1 MKYEYIHPTS
11 HWKRKKRRRLP
22 KLGFRLPKGLFKNAF
37 LFGLVL
43 VIAGSLFSLAAFAWV
58 SRDLPDPNAL
68 LKRDVAQ
75 TTKLYD
81 RTGEHLLY
89 EIHGDKNRTLI
100 KLEEIPEVVK
110 NATIAIEDQQFY
122 KHQGFNPFRM
132 VVGIV
137 WGMITKGRPQGGSTI
152 TQQLV
157 KNAILSGERTVGRKV
172 KELML
177 SIAIEQRLTKDQIL
191 QLYLNEIGYGSSNY
205 GVEAAARAYFG
216 KSVKNVDLAEAATLA
231 ALPKAPTTYLNSPEK
246 LDARRDLVLKIMFDE
261 GFITESQKIDAQAE
275 EVILVQD
282 AEVDNADANTTPLH
296 FVFYVKQLLVD
307 ELNFDEREVEQGGL
321 SVITSLDYEKQ
332 AAAQQAVREGVEA
345 KGPSYG
351 FGDAA
356 LVAIDPKTGQVLSM
370 VGSKDYFDEEIDGA
384 INMTLQPVQPG
395 SSIKPIVYTAGFL
408 QGYTPNSILYDV
420 ITTFKTEV
428 GDYTPHNYHLEMEN
442 GPVTV
447 RKALQGSLN
456 IPAVKMITLIGL
468 DKVLDF
474 AESLGYSTFED
485 RSQFG
490 PAIVLGG
497 GEVKLIEHAAAF
509 GVLANGG
516 VRQDTA
522 AVLKVSDAAGNTLYE
537 WKNKPGKEVVEKNI
551 TLEISNVL
559 SDNSSRAYVFGEGN
573 HLTLSDRP
581 AAAKT
586 GTTNDNR
593 AALTVG
599 YTPSL
604 VAAVWVGNA
613 DYSSMTA
620 GADGS
625 VVAAPIWQNFMNR
638 ALQGTTVEAF
648 EAPSVPVTGK
658 NILDGILPSTTV
670 VIDKS
675 TGKLATDATPESM
688 REEISCGEYHSE
700 LYYITPGDPLGAA
713 PGDQP
718 DNEQYV
724 SWETALSGWVER
736 TKAQDPSKLPFE
748 ECSVPTA
755 KDDVHVRANTPSVS
769 IKSPDNNDSINSRRF
784 QVEIDA
790 TARRGVARVE
800 YYIDNTFV
808 KSSSATSG
816 MQLTL
821 PNWVDVGRHTLK
833 VVAYDD
839 VDNAGDDSVSIEVT
853 SDAEAAVEVIDP
865 INGQTIEKMQSTYSV
880 VVELSDHTSIS
891 QVQLFAQGLRGDS
904 TETIGT
910 ESSPSSPFVTF
921 TWTLPSAGDYVLYA
935 TADGQ
940 ESGQILV
947 EVKESSSSSPNPLDL
962 TVTTDLLESP

>member
-1 MKYEYIHPTS
+1 MKYEYIRPTS
-11 HWKRKKRRRLP
+11 HWKRKKRRRFL
-22 KLGFRLPKGLFKNAF
+22 KLGFKLPKVFFKNAF
-37 LFGLVL
+37 LAGLIL
-43 VIAGSLFSLAAFAWV
+43 VIVGSLFSLAAFAWV

-75 TTKLYD
+75 TTKIYD
-81 RTGEHLLY
+81 RTGERLLY

-100 KLEEIPEVVK
+100 KLEEIPEIVK

-132 VVGIV
+132 AVGIV

-157 KNAILSGERTVGRKV
+157 KNAILSGERTVGRKI
-172 KELML
+172 KELIL
-177 SIAIEQRLTKDQIL
+177 SIAIEQRLSKDQIL

-216 KSVKNVDLAEAATLA
+216 KSVKDVDLAEAATLA

-275 EVILVQD
+275 EVVLVQD
-282 AEVDNADANTTPLH
+282 AETGNADADTTPLH
-296 FVFYVKQLLVD
+296 FIFYIKQLLVD
-307 ELNFDEREVEQGGL
+307 ELNFDERQVEQGGL
-321 SVITSLDYEKQ
+321 NVITSLDYDKQ

-345 KGPSYG
+345 RGPSYG

-356 LVAIDPKTGQVLSM
+356 LVALDPKTGQVLSM
-370 VGSKDYFDEEIDGA
+370 VGSTDYFDEEIDGA
-384 INMTLQPVQPG
+384 INMTLQPIQPG
-395 SSIKPIVYTAGFL
+395 SSIKPIVYSAGFS

-420 ITTFKTEV
+420 ITTFKTQV
-428 GDYTPHNYHLEMEN
+428 GDYTPYNYHLEMEN
-442 GPVTV
+442 GPVTI

-456 IPAVKMITLIGL
+456 IPAVKMITLLGL

-474 AESLGYSTFED
+474 AESLGYSTFGD

-516 VRQDTA
+516 VRQETV

-537 WKNKPGKEVVEKNI
+537 WKAKPGKEILDKNVA
-551 TLEISNVL
+551 LEISDVL
-559 SDNSSRAYVFGEGN
+559 SDNPARAYIFGEN
-573 HLTLSDRP
+573 NYLTLSDRT

-593 AALTVG
+593 ASLTVG

-613 DYSSMTA
+613 DYSSMTG

-625 VVAAPIWQNFMNR
+625 VVAAPIWQSFMNK
-638 ALQGTTVEAF
+638 ALQGTAVEAF
-648 EAPSVPVTGK
+648 EAPQIPLTGK
-658 NILDGILPSTTV
+658 NILDGIMPSTTV
-670 VIDKS
+670 TVDKS
-675 TGKLATDATPESM
+675 TGKLATNETPESM
-688 REEISCGEYHSE
+688 REELSCGEYHSE

-724 SWETALSGWVER
+724 SWETALSGWVDR
-736 TKAQDPSKLPFE
+736 MKAQDPARLPFE
-748 ECSVPTA
+748 VCAVPTE
-755 KDDVHVRANTPSVS
+755 KDDVHVRANTPSIEIISPRNNESVS
-769 IKSPDNNDSINSRRF
+769 GRTF
-784 QVEIDA
+784 QVTVDA
-790 TARRGVARVE
+790 VANRGVARIE

-808 KSSSATSG
+808 KSSTANSG
-816 MQLTL
+816 TQLSL
-821 PNWVDVGRHTLK
+821 PNWVDIGKHTLK
-833 VVAYDD
+833 AVAYDD
-839 VDNAGDDSVSIEVT
+839 VDNSGDDSVTIEIT
-853 SDAEAAVEVIDP
+853 SSVEAAVEVIDP
-865 INGQTIEKMQSTYSV
+865 INGQTIEKTQSTYSV
-880 VVELSDHTSIS
+880 VVELSDRASVN
-891 QVQLFAQGLRGDS
+891 QVQLFVQGLRGGS

-910 ESSPSSPFVTF
+910 VSSPSSPFVTF

-935 TADGQ
+935 TVDEQ

-947 EVKESSSSSPNPLDL
+947 KVKESSSNSINPLDL
-962 TVTTDLLESP
+962 TTASADTLVP